1 MFMSVVRAQLAQTLQ
16 TIMSLL
22 HVHRMLAV
30 YPQTKTYFSHWPDL
44 KPTSAH
50 VKTHGKVIMGGVA
63 LGVSKID
70 DLTNGLLELSEKHAF
85 QIKVDPANFKVR
97 QRRTRRDVSAMACAG
112 ELDLR
117 TNYAK

>member
-1 MFMSVVRAQLAQTLQ
+1 
-16 TIMSLL
+16 
-22 HVHRMLAV
+22 MLAV

-44 KPTSAH
+44 NPASAN
-50 VKTHGKVIMGGVA
+50 VKTHGKTIMGGVA

-70 DLTNGLLELSEKHAF
+70 DLTNGLLDLSEKHAF

-97 QRRTRRDVSAMACAG
+97 QRSFASRTHRDVSHVLRLGSDLSAESCAD

-117 TNYAK
+117 TIITYFPV